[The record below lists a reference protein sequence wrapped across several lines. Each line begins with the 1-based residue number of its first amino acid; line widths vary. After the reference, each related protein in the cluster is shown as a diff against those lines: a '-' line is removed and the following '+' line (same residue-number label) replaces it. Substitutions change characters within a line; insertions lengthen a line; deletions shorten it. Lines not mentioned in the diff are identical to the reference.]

1 MALLRFAF
9 LIAVMASLFAA
20 LGSSL
25 RPDGL
30 QPGDRRLA
38 ARRSQQPFMCQ
49 KILRVIAE
57 AVAMTAAVTGD
68 TVAPIS
74 RNCYRKKHLEELA
87 EEALKFKQ
95 QDKEETRYLRLAF
108 LREKYGDMKSSQLKS
123 KQNELRSALRPDG
136 GKKTSTTRLAASS
149 NKSSRCEDLAVF
161 RVGSTRSA
169 LQPKSRTRDYSEKW
183 RGFQSD

>member
-68 TVAPIS
+68 TVAP
-74 RNCYRKKHLEELA
+74 RN
-87 EEALKFKQ
+87 
-95 QDKEETRYLRLAF
+95 
-108 LREKYGDMKSSQLKS
+108 
-123 KQNELRSALRPDG
+123 
-136 GKKTSTTRLAASS
+136 SS
-149 NKSSRCEDLAVF
+149 NKIKRKHGIGGLRSCE
-161 RVGSTRSA
+161 
-169 LQPKSRTRDYSEKW
+169 KNMEI
-183 RGFQSD
+183 